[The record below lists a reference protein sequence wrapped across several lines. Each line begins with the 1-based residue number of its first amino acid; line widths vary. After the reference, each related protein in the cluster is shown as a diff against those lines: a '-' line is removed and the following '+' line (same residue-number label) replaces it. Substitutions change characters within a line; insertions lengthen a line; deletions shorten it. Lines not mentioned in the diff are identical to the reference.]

1 MTPYRAIVFG
11 QSSPAFLAA
20 RTIRALADSGM
31 RGEDFS
37 GSSSQSMADR
47 LTEVATPI
55 WFLRTGS
62 WPVRDVLASALPASS
77 TGRALCALG
86 ATVAVPDMP
95 ADPDVDA
102 WQAALKAT
110 GGHFDEGSRHML
122 PPLSSFYLEPPV
134 VAAVAARLRQGEEF
148 MPAVL
153 AELAAS
159 ERRVVRVAAL
169 DVYRDV
175 SLRVAQV
182 ITSLQ
187 RGGAERIALD
197 LHRALDQGGCRS
209 LLVVLGHATRAAFE
223 TPRGCVDVSQYK
235 HDRAWRVG
243 AAVRAIRR
251 FAADVVHGHLLES
264 ADIRQFSAADIPLML
279 TIHNMR
285 PGWPEGLETLAAGDA
300 TLLVACARAVEDEL
314 RAFSIPIPVRTV
326 WNGVDFGACS
336 RTPAVQEAAC
346 AMRRRLGIAPG
357 AFVLVA
363 LANPRPQKRLERLP
377 AIVAA
382 TREEFARRK
391 IDREVA
397 LLVAGQPSR
406 VNPTAAAAEA
416 ALRAAIDEHRLGGHV
431 HVLGTVEDVHV
442 LLAASDVMVSVS
454 GYEGLSLAQ
463 VEALAAERPLVAT
476 DVGGNSELA
485 WANPA
490 VRLLSVDATP
500 PQFAAVLADIAE
512 TPPAN
517 GRAAAERNF
526 STKRTAAGY
535 RRLYAAAIHAHGR
548 VRGARNRHENG
559 ALREAVSP
567 QVNVETKIDV
577 PCATHEVHASASLH
591 APYGNGLWLI
601 TNNFSMGGA
610 QSSAARLLRGLAA
623 EGVPVRAAVL
633 QEEVDYPTPG
643 RRRLEAAGVP
653 VLGLPPPGTIDPAD
667 AVAELHERIA
677 AAPPQAVLLW
687 NVIPEYKM
695 LLADA
700 LLDVPL
706 FDVSPGEMYFASL
719 ERYFRCPRPGLPYRT
734 PQEYGARLAG
744 AIVKYRAEA
753 ALAEERLGTA
763 VHVVPNGVP
772 LDPTPAKHAAR
783 PTLVLGTAARI
794 SPQKKLEDL
803 LAAVRLA
810 AERLPPY
817 ELRIAGGV
825 ETGADE
831 YARLIREQ
839 AHGLNV
845 QWLGELADPSAFY
858 RDLDLFVMISEPA
871 GCPNASLEAMS
882 AGLPVV
888 CTDVGGACEQVIDGV
903 TGCIVPR
910 GDAAAVAAAMLD
922 YAHDPRLRALHGA
935 AGRQRIAAHFDVA
948 RMILDYRRIL
958 GI

>member
-1 MTPYRAIVFG
+1 MISYRAIVFG

-20 RTIRALADSGM
+20 RTLRALAGAGIG
-31 RGEDFS
+31 GEDACAQPS
-37 GSSSQSMADR
+37 RNMAEF
-47 LTEVATPI
+47 LAEVATPV
-55 WFLRTGS
+55 WFLRAGS
-62 WPVRDVLASALPASS
+62 WPVREVPASALPQSS
-77 TGRALCALG
+77 TGRALCASG
-86 ATVAVPDMP
+86 ATVAVPDMS
-95 ADPDVDA
+95 ADSDVAA

-110 GGHFDEGSRHML
+110 GGHFDAGDRREL
-122 PPLSSFYLEPPV
+122 PPLNSFYLEPPV
-134 VAAVAARLRQGEEF
+134 IAALVARLRRGEEF
-148 MPAVL
+148 LPAVL
-153 AELAAS
+153 AELADS
-159 ERRVVRVAAL
+159 ERRVVRVPAL
-169 DVYRDV
+169 DMHRDS

-197 LHRALDQGGCRS
+197 LHRELDQGGCHS
-209 LLVVLGHATRAAFE
+209 LLVALGNPTRAAFE
-223 TPRGCVDVSQYK
+223 TPRGCVDVSKYK

-243 AAVRAIRR
+243 AAVRAVRG
-251 FAADVVHGHLLES
+251 FAADAVHGHLLES
-264 ADIRQFSAADIPLML
+264 DDIRQFSAADVPLLL

-285 PGWPEGLETLAAGDA
+285 PGWPEGLETLQPGDA

-314 RAFSIPIPVRTV
+314 RAANVGQIADLPHAWQVGNLPHERAIATRTV
-326 WNGVDFGACS
+326 WNGVDFTSCRS
-336 RTPAVQEAAC
+336 TPAVQEAAC
-346 AMRRRLGIAPG
+346 AMRRRLGIASN

-382 TREEFARRK
+382 TREEFGRRN
-391 IDREVA
+391 IDREIA

-416 ALRAAIDEHRLGGHV
+416 ALRAAIDEHGLDGRAHI
-431 HVLGTVEDVHV
+431 LGTVEDVHV
-442 LLAASDVMVSVS
+442 LLAASNVMVSVS

-485 WANPA
+485 WGNPA
-490 VRLLSVDATP
+490 VRLLHAEATP
-500 PQFAAVLADIAE
+500 QQFAAVLAEIAE
-512 TPPAN
+512 TPPAS

-535 RRLYAAAIHAHGR
+535 RRLYAAAIHAHR
-548 VRGARNRHENG
+548 RLS
-559 ALREAVSP
+559 LRESSAAFA
-567 QVNVETKIDV
+567 ERK
-577 PCATHEVHASASLH
+577 ATVAERKATT
-591 APYGNGLWLI
+591 GLWLV

-610 QSSAARLLRGLAA
+610 QSSGARLLRGLAA

-633 QEEVDYPTPG
+633 QEQPGFPTPG
-643 RRRLEAAGVP
+643 RQRLEAAGIP
-653 VLGLPPPGTIDPAD
+653 VFGLPPPGTIDPAD
-667 AVAELHERIA
+667 AVAALHERIA
-677 AAPPQAVLLW
+677 ADPPQAVLLW

-810 AERLPPY
+810 ADRLPPY
-817 ELRIAGGV
+817 ELRIAGGI

-831 YARLIREQ
+831 YARQIREQ
-839 AHGLNV
+839 ARGLNV
-845 QWLGELADPSAFY
+845 QWFGELADPSTFY
-858 RDLDLFVMISEPA
+858 RDLDVFVMISEPA
-871 GCPNASLEAMS
+871 GCPNSSLEAMS
-882 AGLPVV
+882 AGLPVIA
-888 CTDVGGACEQVIDGV
+888 TDFGGAAEQVIDGA
-903 TGCIVPR
+903 TGRIVPR
-910 GDAAAVAAAMLD
+910 GNAATFAAVILD
-922 YAHDPRLRALHGA
+922 YACNGQLRALHGA

-948 RMILDYRRIL
+948 RMVRDYRRIL
-958 GI
+958 GL